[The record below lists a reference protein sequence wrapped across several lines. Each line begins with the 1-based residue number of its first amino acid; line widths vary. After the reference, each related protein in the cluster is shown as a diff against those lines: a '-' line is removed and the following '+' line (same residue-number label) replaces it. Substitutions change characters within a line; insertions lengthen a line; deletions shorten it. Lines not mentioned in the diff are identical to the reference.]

1 MDGCCWVNKADGLVE
16 GSAVRSMRR
25 WRDTRIGDAKE
36 EDDSG
41 GGDLDDEGKDKPG
54 GSTGAAVPATAPTL
68 GSN

>member
-1 MDGCCWVNKADGLVE
+1 
-16 GSAVRSMRR
+16 MRR